1 MNKDEYLLFN
11 KDLYEKELD
20 NRDRILSRS
29 NISIVILTSYTGA
42 ITYII
47 QRLNLESVLSINTL
61 STLFWIFV
69 VLTAV
74 PYLLAL
80 WYLISVYGGIRGH
93 SYHMLP
99 TATIIDGYK
108 NTLDEMY
115 TEYDG
120 MANEYFYKYLLMEYQ
135 KCASENAV
143 KNDERGKKLQRCT
156 ALSFVALIPLAFLF
170 LIFSF
175 SSFNTDRNDKKTT
188 IYHVDINSKSLTP
201 RVSCD
206 TRIQLRSATL
216 AYAA

>member
-1 MNKDEYLLFN
+1 MNRDEYLLFN

-47 QRLNLESVLSINTL
+47 QRLNLDSVLSINTL
-61 STLFWIFV
+61 SLLFWIFV

-74 PYLLAL
+74 PYLFAL
-80 WYLISVYGGIRGH
+80 WHLISVYGGIRGH
-93 SYHMLP
+93 SYLMLP

-156 ALSFVALIPLAFLF
+156 ALSFVALIPLTFLF

-188 IYHVDINSKSLTP
+188 IYHVDINSNSLTP
-201 RVSCD
+201 GVICD
-206 TRIQLRSATL
+206 TPIVIKCKDVI
-216 AYAA
+216 

>member
-47 QRLNLESVLSINTL
+47 QRLNLDSVLSINTL

-80 WYLISVYGGIRGH
+80 WYLISVYGGVRGH
-93 SYHMLP
+93 SYLMLP

-135 KCASENAV
+135 KCASGNAV
-143 KNDERGKKLQRCT
+143 RNDERGKKLQRCT
-156 ALSFVALIPLAFLF
+156 ALSFIALIPLAFLF

-188 IYHVDINSKSLTP
+188 IYHVDINSESLTP

-206 TRIQLRSATL
+206 TPIVKCKDVI
-216 AYAA
+216 